1 MAAELLPHHSRLP
14 GWRTAQPLWAAVLVV
29 GCIALSTVF
38 ACATPFAAL
47 ATLAA
52 MTSTRRYALLMVLA
66 AWLANQAIGYGL
78 LDYPWTWDSF
88 AWGVA
93 IGGSACL
100 AVLVARVTVARGSAM
115 RAASLSFIAAFGMYE
130 LALYMSSFVIPGGE
144 YGFTASVVGYVFL
157 VNAGAAAL
165 LVLSYTLLSAVG
177 RAIAAPSTAARS
189 A

>member
-1 MAAELLPHHSRLP
+1 MAAEMFPHNSRLP
-14 GWRTAQPLWAAVLVV
+14 GWRAAQPLWAVVLVV

-38 ACATPFAAL
+38 ACAMPFAAL

-52 MTSTRRYALLMVLA
+52 MTCTRRYALLMVLA

-78 LDYPWTWDSF
+78 LGYPWTWDSF

-100 AVLVARVTVARGSAM
+100 AVLVARVTLAHGSTV
-115 RAASLSFIAAFGMYE
+115 RAASLSFLAAFGTYE
-130 LALYMSSFVIPGGE
+130 LALYTSSFVLPGGE

-165 LVLSYTLLSAVG
+165 LVLSYTLLFAVG